1 MILNKKNIEQFC
13 EDEFFDNDTVDWLN
27 NTIDKFGEIKVST
40 DDIILPNNKESKLLK
55 IEIQFSD

>member
-13 EDEFFDNDTVDWLN
+13 EDEFFDNDTVDWFN

-40 DDIILPNNKESKLLK
+40 EDIILPSNKESKLLK
-55 IEIQFSD
+55 IEIQFSA